1 MSPTRRRL
9 LAFLGMFAWVLSACA
24 EGTSGSPSD
33 RRSQGDER
41 DDWNV
46 VVVMVDT
53 LRAENLGLYGH
64 HRDTSPNLDAFAR
77 ANIWFE
83 NARSQAPCTFPS
95 ANTVLTGRFTTEFLG
110 RPGAFMGIGPETP
123 SLAQILSDEGYA
135 TVAVSASPIV
145 RKTPSNFN
153 PSGGYDPGFSV
164 FDERCLWN
172 HASCING
179 RAFEYLSILREP
191 FFLYLHYMDPHGP
204 FQPPETWPRR
214 FAGPDDAYPE
224 HIRRGNPNPIANA
237 IYKGSGEADT
247 AWTMDQVNHLLDLY
261 DEEIAYFDTQFQELL
276 DRLEESGLAER
287 TILFLVADHGE
298 EFLEHDG
305 IKHCHT
311 LYDTEIK
318 TPVILALPPGALGPS
333 GESAARRVTA
343 PVANQ
348 SVVPTVLDLLG
359 LDLGDHGVGGGEG
372 VPATGWA
379 PSLVPLLA
387 GETDEGGLVYS
398 AWGTRRGVFDGRH
411 KLVYHLED
419 GRFEMF
425 DLERDPGELS
435 DLLEGV
441 AEGAEPE
448 PFRPLKRSLFQFLI
462 DTESGAA
469 AGAAAG
475 RKTEDALRALGYLQ

>member
-1 MSPTRRRL
+1 MSSRLPIAWL
-9 LAFLGMFAWVLSACA
+9 LAPVLVALVALVACDGGSVQTAPSGRAA
-24 EGTSGSPSD
+24 EPA
-33 RRSQGDER
+33 
-41 DDWNV
+41 DWNV

-64 HRDTSPNLDAFAR
+64 QRDTSPHLDAFAR
-77 ANIWFE
+77 ANIWFD

-110 RPGAFMGIGPETP
+110 RPASFMGIGPETP

-135 TVAVSASPIV
+135 TVAISASPIV

-153 PSGGYDPGFSV
+153 PSGGFDPGFAL

-172 HASCING
+172 HASCIND
-179 RAFEYLSILREP
+179 RAFETLSILREP

-214 FAGPDDAYPE
+214 FAGPDDAFPE

-237 IYKGSGEADT
+237 IYKGAGGADE
-247 AWTMDQVNHLLDLY
+247 AWTMAQVDHLLDLY

-276 DRLEESGLAER
+276 DRLEETGLAER

-318 TPVILALPPGALGPS
+318 TPMVLALPPGAPG
-333 GESAARRVTA
+333 GGAARAVSA

-359 LDLGDHGVGGGEG
+359 IDPTDHGVGGGEG

-387 GETDEGGLVYS
+387 GETDDNGLVYS

-411 KLVYHLED
+411 KLVYHLEG

-425 DLERDPGELS
+425 DLESDPDELD

-441 AEGAEPE
+441 AEGSEPE
-448 PFRPLKRSLFQFLI
+448 PFRTLKRALFQFLI

-475 RKTEDALRALGYLQ
+475 KKTEDALRALGYLQ